1 MKRRRFL
8 HYTTTSA
15 LATSYWLGQAEDK
28 LLASPPPLSLRAY
41 LPNGDP
47 LPKFELNRLYFLGL
61 DDEPIPHRDRTVEDG
76 ILTSQPPS
84 GRFAIALQLPVEG
97 FGDVTLYADNQGR
110 GFTPTDF
117 PLVLNGAFARDR
129 LYRVNQACDRWQR
142 QGYGIPQQVRDR
154 LHRAQAYVTQAS
166 QTSDP
171 QTQIPLWNNALVEG
185 LWAGEEA
192 ALSRARQRIAHTP
205 PRQGFKLGCNAFGH
219 PGLGAEYDRHFEA
232 LFTTATVPFYW
243 KPFEPERG
251 RPNYTE
257 VDTQIAWLR
266 QAGIAPK
273 GHPLTWFH
281 EVSVPDWV
289 RPLPYEQVKAAL
301 HQRIVEITQRYGS
314 QIPTYDVINEAHIVP
329 WGNELGYDQEQFLD
343 LTRMACEAAKEGY
356 PAVQRVINSCC
367 LWARNVAIYGP
378 PQRSPYQYLK
388 ACLAAAIDFE
398 IIGLQLYYPDQD
410 MFEIDRLLDR
420 FVGLG
425 KPIHITEMGCS
436 SNTGTDENSIMG
448 EAEGMWHAPWSEQV
462 QADWVEQIYTLG
474 YSKPE
479 IEVVS
484 WWDLSDQAVFWPF
497 GGLLNRENQ
506 PKAAYYRLQ
515 GLKKA
520 WGLQS

>member
-1 MKRRRFL
+1 MKRRPFL
-8 HYTTTSA
+8 RYTTTTA
-15 LATSYWLGQAEDK
+15 LAASSLGHVSGQ
-28 LLASPPPLSLRAY
+28 LLASPPPLILRVY

-47 LPKFELNRLYFLGL
+47 LPRFELNRLYFLAL
-61 DDEPIPHRDRTVEDG
+61 NDEPIPHPDRTVEDG

-84 GRFAIALQLPVEG
+84 VPFAIALQLLVEG
-97 FGDVTLYADNQGR
+97 FGDITLYADNQGR
-110 GFTPTDF
+110 GFAPSNF
-117 PLVLNGAFARDR
+117 PLVVNGAFARDR
-129 LYRVNQACDRWQR
+129 LYRVGQACDRWQR
-142 QGYGIPQQVRDR
+142 QGFGIPQGVRDR
-154 LHRAQAYVTQAS
+154 LGRAQAYLTQAS
-166 QTSDP
+166 QAPDLL
-171 QTQIPLWNNALVEG
+171 TQILLWNNALAEG

-192 ALSRARQRIAHTP
+192 ALSRARQRIARTP
-205 PRQGFKLGCNAFGH
+205 PRLNFKLGCNAFAH
-219 PGLGAEYDRHFEA
+219 PTLGADYDRHFAA

-243 KPFEPERG
+243 QPMEPERG
-251 RPNYTE
+251 QPNYTE
-257 VDTQIAWLR
+257 VDTQVAWL
-266 QAGIAPK
+266 QQVGIAPK

-289 RPLPYEQVKAAL
+289 RPLPYGQVKAAL
-301 HQRIVEITQRYGS
+301 HQRIVAITRRYGS

-343 LTRMACEAAKEGY
+343 LTRMACEAAQEGY

-378 PQRSPYQYLK
+378 PQQSPLSYLK
-388 ACLAAAIDFE
+388 ACLAAGIGFE

-410 MFEIDRLLDR
+410 MFEIDRMLDR

-436 SNTGTDENSIMG
+436 SGTGTDEVSIMG
-448 EAEGMWHAPWSEQV
+448 EALGMWHAPWSEAV

-474 YSKPE
+474 YSKPA
-479 IEVVS
+479 IAAVS

-497 GGLLNRENQ
+497 GGLLNRENR

-520 WGLQS
+520 WGI